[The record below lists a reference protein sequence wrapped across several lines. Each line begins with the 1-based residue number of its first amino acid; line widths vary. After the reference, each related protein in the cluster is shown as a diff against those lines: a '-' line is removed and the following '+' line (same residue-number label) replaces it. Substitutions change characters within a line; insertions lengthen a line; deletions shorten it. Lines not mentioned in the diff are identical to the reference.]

1 MADLPIDLPANVA
14 GRLAR
19 ALDVEGKI
27 PRALEA
33 LGPVGGREVL
43 LVDVPE
49 GLMSHRLQELGARL
63 RHVAAASPLA
73 LPVPDASVDVVIGL
87 WSAFRGVDPADLVE
101 TDRVLRPNGR
111 LLVVHDYGRDDVCR
125 LRDADLPEYGSWSR
139 RGGPFLSGG
148 FRIRVVHCFWTF
160 EDLEDQRS
168 FLVEAFG
175 EQGAALAET
184 ARRPR
189 LSWNVAIYHRTRG
202 GVVAEDGDGL
212 VAVGTGAAAGDGH
225 GARRRPEPGR
235 SGDGPR

>member
-1 MADLPIDLPANVA
+1 
-14 GRLAR
+14 
-19 ALDVEGKI
+19 
-27 PRALEA
+27 
-33 LGPVGGREVL
+33 
-43 LVDVPE
+43 
-49 GLMSHRLQELGARL
+49 MSHRLQELGARL

-235 SGDGPR
+235 SGDGPT